1 MGRQMNWKSIKGYEG
16 KYEVSDTGLIRNSKG
31 GLIGQ
36 YQNHNGYMMARL
48 SNPRKEIRVHR
59 IVAESFIE
67 NKYGKPFVNH
77 IDCVRSNNTVANL
90 EWCSQWENLNHS
102 QHLGRMQR
110 DYWIGKRSPSA
121 TLTDETAEQ
130 IRVEYKKGGVSWE
143 SLAKK
148 FGTNKRT
155 VGRIISGESYV

>member
-1 MGRQMNWKSIKGYEG
+1 MNWKSIKGYEG

-77 IDCVRSNNTVANL
+77 IECEELRHPD
-90 EWCSQWENLNHS
+90 
-102 QHLGRMQR
+102 G
-110 DYWIGKRSPSA
+110 Y
-121 TLTDETAEQ
+121 
-130 IRVEYKKGGVSWE
+130 
-143 SLAKK
+143 
-148 FGTNKRT
+148 
-155 VGRIISGESYV
+155 SGENVDWCAGTDHCAAAIRAMKDE